1 MQDNGFTVDYSKSA
15 DIFNAKNADGYSVSV
30 SRDTDD
36 ETIMS
41 ITIQVPEKK
50 EDTST
55 DGDAA
60 KQDDKS
66 TDTGTDS
73 SDANKQSDQSS
84 DQKAQQNTNDSADFK
99 STMDSYEAFIDEYVA
114 FMNKYQKSDN
124 VVSMATDYASMMKRY
139 SEFSQKVDAIDE
151 NSLSSEDSAYYTEI
165 MTRCAQK
172 LASVGQ

>member
-1 MQDNGFTVDYSKSA
+1 M
-15 DIFNAKNADGYSVSV
+15 
-30 SRDTDD
+30 
-36 ETIMS
+36 
-41 ITIQVPEKK
+41 P
-50 EDTST
+50 
-55 DGDAA
+55 
-60 KQDDKS
+60 
-66 TDTGTDS
+66 
-73 SDANKQSDQSS
+73 NKQSDQSS

-151 NSLSSEDSAYYTEI
+151 NSLSSEDLAYYTEV
-165 MTRCAQK
+165 MTRCTQK